1 MYDKNEKSACYFLGG
16 VNEME
21 PRQPGNNKLPDF
33 DQLNDRI
40 IAEQPSEPHLIIKT
54 NLDPQDS
61 TENNPY
67 YQGKDTSN
75 PKALKDYF
83 EE

>member
-1 MYDKNEKSACYFLGG
+1 
-16 VNEME
+16 ME
-21 PRQPGNNKLPDF
+21 PRQPGNKKIADF

-40 IAEQPSEPHLIIKT
+40 IAESSSEPMLVIKT
-54 NLDPQDS
+54 NLDPKDP

-67 YQGKDTSN
+67 YHNEDVKN
-75 PKALKDYF
+75 PKAFKEYF

>member
-1 MYDKNEKSACYFLGG
+1 
-16 VNEME
+16 ME
-21 PRQPGNNKLPDF
+21 PRKPGNKNMPNF

-40 IAEQPSEPHLIIKT
+40 IAESSSSPMLVIKT
-54 NLDPQDS
+54 NLDPKDV

-67 YQGKDTSN
+67 YQDTEVKN
-75 PKALKDYF
+75 AKRMKEYF

>member
-1 MYDKNEKSACYFLGG
+1 MYDKNKKSACYFLGG

-75 PKALKDYF
+75 PKAFKDYF

>member
-1 MYDKNEKSACYFLGG
+1 MLQNKNQHHIFRRCHDL
-16 VNEME
+16 E
-21 PRQPGNNKLPDF
+21 PRQPGNKKLPDF
-33 DQLNDRI
+33 QQLNDRI
-40 IAEQPSEPHLIIKT
+40 IAEQPMEPHLIIKT

-67 YQGKDTSN
+67 YQGKETSN
-75 PKALKDYF
+75 PKAFKDFF